1 MLACVFYDQRFDAR
15 AGFRDNVKPF
25 LGDET
30 GSFDVSETFSHS
42 KSKAF
47 CLNDEIEIG
56 PPPDMRSFF
65 ADARCRPNH
74 PRQQLC
80 LRAKSSVS
88 LESAS
93 GSWSNQSTP
102 PRNRARLLRGVSSP
116 SGRAVLPRPA
126 SSSVF
131 TKMKPLSDG
140 RYFSAFV
147 DSVITGRPSAM

>member
-102 PRNRARLLRGVSSP
+102 PRNRARLFERRFQSFRTRCAAST
-116 SGRAVLPRPA
+116 A

-147 DSVITGRPSAM
+147 DSVITGRPSAT